1 MSFLG
6 NFFGNT
12 SQTSLSDAKTVL
24 DMVTNTAGLA
34 SNPQDIDPILDDVR
48 SVTSNLSPGEPPSA
62 ADNQRLIGVYLRL
75 EEYLITSE
83 PLRPFTKGELRKRL
97 SDGLRKQVETYEAK
111 G

>member
-1 MSFLG
+1 MSLFG
-6 NFFGNT
+6 NFFGKA

-34 SNPQDIDPILDDVR
+34 SNSHDIDPILDDVR
-48 SVTSNLSPGEPPSA
+48 SVTSRLSPGEPPSA
-62 ADNQRLIGVYLRL
+62 ADNQQLIGVYLRL

-83 PLRPFTKGELRKRL
+83 PLRPFTKDELRKRL
-97 SDGLRKQVETYEAK
+97 SDDLRRQVETYGAK

>member
-1 MSFLG
+1 MSFFG

-24 DMVTNTAGLA
+24 EMVMNTAGLA
-34 SNPQDIDPILDDVR
+34 SNPHDIDPILDDVR
-48 SVTSNLSPGEPPSA
+48 SITSNLSPGEPPSA

-83 PLRPFTKGELRKRL
+83 PLRPFAKDELRKRL
-97 SDGLRKQVETYEAK
+97 SNDLRKQVEAYGTK